1 MSRRATLRRLGAA
14 AATLSLLA
22 GTALAAGPA
31 AAQDNAAQDN
41 GGDEA
46 SGLHWGIKQ
55 SWRNYMN
62 AFGGTITPSGGAVL
76 DPDPE
81 LSVPKPY
88 VWPEESSTFD
98 PATGEGTVE
107 FGGAVSF
114 SMPAHFIWDFTF
126 AEPAVTFEGDGTG
139 TLSGT
144 LSYAF
149 YGTRD
154 NPEQVQEPTEVV
166 FADLTF
172 DGAPAGEDA
181 TLAATVSSA
190 VLTEEGAEA
199 FAGFYEP
206 GAELDAGALTF
217 AAPDGEPPAQGEP
230 AVTVTPSKGLD
241 PDGAEVTIKGTG
253 FDPAGNEGN
262 GYRLRVGPGL
272 EGLKDPGAGG
282 AYQIDDVIP
291 VADDGTWTL
300 TRTVKAA
307 YTGADGVARTAK
319 ETPFSVYTFA
329 WESRDTTWDTT
340 TPLTFGTSP
349 EGPGGGNGNGDGDKD
364 DDPAPSCVLAPGDV
378 AKGDLLWGL
387 KKSFRNYV
395 GVGIGGARGNSIT
408 AEDGAVITDID
419 EVVRDGRPNPA
430 GVPTGAYRFAFG
442 SADYRSADEFTVS
455 YRGTVTFAYPS
466 HFFTFVLGDPEVV
479 VEGGTGTL
487 RADVELRAEEGA
499 PSESVNLPDVT
510 LAELDLAGAEVR
522 DEGGALAI
530 ENVAATLASDEAF
543 AGFYAAGTE
552 LDPVSLRLGAECA
565 QLPGGNGG
573 NTGGVGA
580 GGGAGGDNLV
590 PSVQFR
596 PQAGANG
603 LAQTGIGALPIYAGL
618 SLLAGGIALTLLARR
633 RAGASDT

>member
-1 MSRRATLRRLGAA
+1 MSRSATLRRLGAA

-31 AAQDNAAQDN
+31 AAQDT
-41 GGDEA
+41 GGDET

-81 LSVPKPY
+81 LPAPKPY
-88 VWPEESSTFD
+88 VWPEEASTFD
-98 PATGEGTVE
+98 PATGTGTVE

-144 LSYAF
+144 VSYAF

-172 DGAPAGEDA
+172 EGAPAAEGG
-181 TLAATVSSA
+181 TVAATISSA
-190 VLTEEGAEA
+190 VLTEEGAAA

-217 AAPDGEPPAQGEP
+217 AVPDSEPPPQGEP

-241 PDGAEVTIKGTG
+241 PDGAEVTIKGTN
-253 FDPAGNEGN
+253 FAHDGNDGK

-272 EGLKDPGAGG
+272 DGLKDPGAGG
-282 AYQIDDVIP
+282 AYLLDREIP
-291 VADDGTWTL
+291 VADDGTWTV
-300 TRTVKAA
+300 TTTVKAA
-307 YTGADGVARTAK
+307 YTGTDGVSRTAK
-319 ETPFSVYTFA
+319 DTPFSVHTFA

-340 TPLTFGTSP
+340 TPLAFASTP
-349 EGPGGGNGNGDGDKD
+349 DVPGPGDGDGNGDGDKD
-364 DDPAPSCVLAPGDV
+364 DPAPSCVLTPDDA
-378 AKGDLLWGL
+378 AKGDLVWGL

-408 AEDGAVITDID
+408 AGDGAVITDID
-419 EVVRDGRPNPA
+419 EVVRDGTPNPA

-499 PSESVNLPDVT
+499 PSESVNLPGVA

-530 ENVAATLASDEAF
+530 EDIAATLASDEAF
-543 AGFYAAGTE
+543 AGFYTAGTE
-552 LDPVSLRLGAECA
+552 LDPVSLTLGAECA

-573 NTGGVGA
+573 NTGGIGA
-580 GGGAGGDNLV
+580 GGGSGNNLV

-603 LAQTGIGALPIYAGL
+603 LAQTGMGAWPVYAGL
-618 SLLAGGIALTLLARR
+618 SLLVGGVALTLLARR